1 MKKLLTIALS
11 ATLAIGVITPAHAE
25 TTVSGT
31 GSSYVNNLMQNCK
44 DGSVKVNY
52 VASGSGAGKTQ
63 FASGTVDFGATDAPY
78 ITGDTKPDFP
88 FGYIPIAGGPVALVY
103 NIEGV
108 RTLKLT
114 NKIVSDI
121 YLGKITKW
129 NSKAIA
135 DINKG
140 VKLPATRINPV
151 YRGDSSGTSAN
162 FTTYLAQTLKGS
174 GWVKDSTSFMLA
186 NKVVGTAGVK
196 SVGLATVVRQTPN
209 SIGYLDLGDAIA
221 QNLSYAHLQNALGSF
236 VKPTVVNSASF
247 ISAQGVTSEGL
258 VKFDYNKKVVGGY
271 NLSLVSYAI
280 VSLRKSPNSTAVKT
294 FFNYLVNSCVPANA
308 VRLGY
313 APISNAVKVY
323 ARKTINLIGQ
333 ECCSW

>member
-11 ATLAIGVITPAHAE
+11 ATLAMGVITPAHAE

-31 GSSYVNNLMQNCK
+31 GSSYVNNLLQNCK
-44 DGSVKVNY
+44 DGAVRASY

-78 ITGDTKPDFP
+78 LSTDTKPNFP

-108 RTLKLT
+108 RSLNLT
-114 NKIVSDI
+114 GKIVSDI

-129 NSKAIA
+129 NAKPIA

-140 VKLPATRINPV
+140 IKLPNTKINPI

-162 FTTYLAQTLKGS
+162 FTTYLAQTVKGA

-186 NKVVGTAGVK
+186 NKVVGNAGVK
-196 SVGLATVVRQTPN
+196 SVGLATVVRQTPG
-209 SIGYLDLGDAIA
+209 SIGYLDLGDAVA
-221 QNLSYAHLQNALGSF
+221 QKLSYAHLQNALGSF
-236 VKPTVVNSASF
+236 IKPTVTNSASF
-247 ISAQGVTSEGL
+247 IAAQTVTSEGL
-258 VKFDYNKKVVGGY
+258 VKFDYNKKVRGGY

-280 VSLRKSPNSTAVKT
+280 VSLKKSPESAAVKT
-294 FFNYLVNSCVPANA
+294 FFNYLVNSCVPANG

-313 APISNAVKVY
+313 APISNAVKAY
-323 ARKTINLIGQ
+323 ARKTVNLIGTK
-333 ECCSW
+333 

>member
-1 MKKLLTIALS
+1 
-11 ATLAIGVITPAHAE
+11 
-25 TTVSGT
+25 
-31 GSSYVNNLMQNCK
+31 
-44 DGSVKVNY
+44 

-78 ITGDTKPDFP
+78 LPTDIKPDFP

-108 RTLKLT
+108 RSLRLT

-140 VKLPATRINPV
+140 VKLPSTKINPV

-162 FTTYLAQTLKGS
+162 FTTYLSQTVKGS

-186 NKVVGTAGVK
+186 NKIVGTAGVK
-196 SVGLATVVRQTPN
+196 SVGVATVVKQTPN

-221 QNLSYAHLQNALGSF
+221 QKLSYAHLQNALGSF
-236 VKPTVVNSASF
+236 VKPTVVNSSTF

-258 VKFDYNKKVVGGY
+258 VKFDYNKKVVAGY

-280 VSLRKSPNSTAVKT
+280 VSLKNSPKSTSVKT
-294 FFNYLVNSCVPANA
+294 FFNYLINSCVPANA

-313 APISNAVKVY
+313 APISNAVKLY
-323 ARKTINLIGQ
+323 ARKTINLIGTK
-333 ECCSW
+333 

>member
-11 ATLAIGVITPAHAE
+11 ATLAMGATAPATAE

-44 DGSVKVNY
+44 DGPARANY

-63 FASGTVDFGATDAPY
+63 FAAGSVDFGATDAPY
-78 ITGDTKPDFP
+78 LPTDIKPDFP

-108 RTLKLT
+108 RSLRLT

-140 VKLPATRINPV
+140 VKLPGTKINPV

-186 NKVVGTAGVK
+186 NNVVGTAGVK
-196 SVGLATVVRQTPN
+196 SIGLATVVKQTPN

-221 QNLSYAHLQNALGSF
+221 QKLSYAHLQNALGAF

-247 ISAQGVTSEGL
+247 ISAQGVSSEGL

-271 NLSLVSYAI
+271 NLSLVSYAM
-280 VSLRKSPNSTAVKT
+280 VSLKKSPNSANVKAL
-294 FFNYLVNSCVPANA
+294 FNYIVNSCVPANG

-323 ARKTINLIGQ
+323 ARKTINLIGTK
-333 ECCSW
+333 